1 MRFLGLSMSPP
12 RRMSSA
18 VSRSALVTRLVFF
31 CALLIRHLL
40 RQSLFHLYVQFHA
53 VRSEPPRSEFL
64 ESRQF
69 VIADVVPFILGKA
82 IKEHRTIASPIGD
95 DCTIAPGT
103 SLPGACDPLFQKST
117 SEVSVDQALF
127 R

>member
-1 MRFLGLSMSPP
+1 MVLFPLTY
-12 RRMSSA
+12 
-18 VSRSALVTRLVFF
+18 VYLVKSDYTLFATGIFF

-82 IKEHRTIASPIGD
+82 I
-95 DCTIAPGT
+95 
-103 SLPGACDPLFQKST
+103 
-117 SEVSVDQALF
+117 
-127 R
+127 

>member
-1 MRFLGLSMSPP
+1 MCASARSALTSSAVSGAICANPCAPIWRRVIFSWAALSMSPP

-18 VSRSALVTRLVFF
+18 VSRRALVTRLVFF

-53 VRSEPPRSEFL
+53 VRSEPPRGEFL

-82 IKEHRTIASPIGD
+82 I
-95 DCTIAPGT
+95 
-103 SLPGACDPLFQKST
+103 
-117 SEVSVDQALF
+117 
-127 R
+127 